1 MLKIITDSASDIT
14 LAQAKELNV
23 DMISLNVTF
32 EGKTYKEEKDIQFSG
47 TFFCENELQKQKRID
62 EVIEQIKEK

>member
-32 EGKTYKEEKDIQFSG
+32 EGKTYKEEKDIS
-47 TFFCENELQKQKRID
+47 
-62 EVIEQIKEK
+62 KEEFLICW

>member
-23 DMISLNVTF
+23 DMISLNVSF
-32 EGKTYKEEKDIQFSG
+32 
-47 TFFCENELQKQKRID
+47 LQKSH
-62 EVIEQIKEK
+62 